1 MAKQEIR
8 SNNSAPPMGAYSQ
21 GIRAGDFVYITGT
34 APTNPETGTIT
45 ATTVAGQTEQ
55 VIRNL
60 EAVLAGAGASL
71 ADVVKSTVH
80 LLDTATF
87 AEFNEVYER
96 MFPAPYPVRTTVG
109 SDMRQVPGMLVE
121 IDCVAYTGP

>member
-1 MAKQEIR
+1 MAKQELR
-8 SNNSAPPMGAYSQ
+8 SASSAPPMGAYSQ

-34 APTNPETGTIT
+34 APVNPETGTIT
-45 ATTVAGQTEQ
+45 ATTVAEQTEQ
-55 VIRNL
+55 VIKNI
-60 EAVLAGAGASL
+60 ASVLQAADAGL
-71 ADVVKSTVH
+71 DHVVKSTVH

-87 AEFNEVYER
+87 AEFNAVYER